1 MPPDQATAN
10 GAREALER
18 RAEVLDGWYARL
30 AQQLDR
36 PRGLP
41 VATLSPPSLGP
52 DTVVHAGSASHYSV
66 WLCEHLDHLAEHL
79 EELIAPARR
88 IAELRRAPWWR

>member
-1 MPPDQATAN
+1 M
-10 GAREALER
+10 ALER
-18 RAEVLDGWYARL
+18 RVEALDGWYARL

-41 VATLSPPSLGP
+41 PANLSPPTLGP
-52 DTVVHAGSASHYSV
+52 DTVVHEGSGSHYTV

-79 EELIAPARR
+79 DELIARR
-88 IAELRRAPWWR
+88 RCGSPSCAPRRGGADPTAAELAP